1 MLLGPN
7 DIFCIFLNVEL
18 FCIHKKNSEGH
29 FSNYGSFDIGGLLF
43 IWLCIAFQRL
53 FIISIAKEEKVK
65 VMPFLLAAK
74 HLLMEIFQF
83 FLNIWDSDTY
93 LLA

>member
-7 DIFCIFLNVEL
+7 DLFCIFLNVEL

-29 FSNYGSFDIGGLLF
+29 FSKYDSFDIAGLLF
-43 IWLCIAFQRL
+43 IWLCIAFHRL
-53 FIISIAKEEKVK
+53 FIIFITKEGKGK
-65 VMPFLLAAK
+65 VMPFLFTAK